1 MKINSKKQTKKCLTI
16 LKIYI
21 IISLE
26 VNFRIYS
33 LGKSTDFLREMEV
46 KKF

>member
-1 MKINSKKQTKKCLTI
+1 MFDNFKIC
-16 LKIYI
+16 I

>member
-1 MKINSKKQTKKCLTI
+1 MFDNFKNL
-16 LKIYI
+16 Y

-33 LGKSTDFLREMEV
+33 LGRSTDFLREMEV